1 MGNTFYFEWEVALMQ
16 AIQSIAPEIMSVV
29 ASILTMCGE
38 QYVLVVVMGF
48 LYWGYNKEYGRYLG
62 INILVGTVW
71 NPLIKNIFCRRR
83 PYFDHEGI
91 KCFKP
96 AEADADLYD
105 IAAQGFSFPSGHSM
119 NSTIIYGSLSA
130 YKDMAKKH
138 KWLVVVS
145 VVMPILI
152 GISRVFLGV
161 HYPTDVLVGWA
172 VGAAVIFLI
181 SFLQKVIKTSWI
193 LYVILALTGVPGLF
207 YCTSDD
213 YFTCFGLMI
222 GALLGFWIEEKFIHF
237 ENTKSVLRMILRVVG
252 GGLVYLVINQGLKLP
267 FSSEFLHSGTS
278 SAHMVRMFR
287 YFFVG
292 LGMVGLYPMVFKY
305 TARIGKK

>member
-1 MGNTFYFEWEVALMQ
+1 MV
-16 AIQSIAPEIMSVV
+16 
-29 ASILTMCGE
+29 
-38 QYVLVVVMGF
+38 
-48 LYWGYNKEYGRYLG
+48 
-62 INILVGTVW
+62 
-71 NPLIKNIFCRRR
+71 KNIFIRRR

-172 VGAAVIFLI
+172 VGVAVIFLI

-278 SAHMVRMFR
+278 AAHMVRMFR